1 MEYAPAFCF
10 CSLPRPDELLS
21 SRESLDPPTL
31 ELPGV
36 GPPPPV
42 ELPLAAAPAAA
53 APLRTEE
60 VEEVLGMVRVLWGKV
75 AVPELMLELPAAPLE
90 GGPDVPEAPELV
102 RLLKPPWPSVRAC
115 CLEGSNVMWR
125 PCVW

>member
-36 GPPPPV
+36 GP
-42 ELPLAAAPAAA
+42 LADAPAAA
-53 APLRTEE
+53 APLGTKE
-60 VEEVLGMVRVLWGKV
+60 VEELLGMVRVLWGKV
-75 AVPELMLELPAAPLE
+75 AVPEQMLELPAAPIE
-90 GGPDVPEAPELV
+90 AGPDVPEAPELV
-102 RLLKPPWPSVRAC
+102 RLLRPPWPSVRAC